1 MKIAAGAALPA
12 ALIASF
18 ATLPAAAQTCKPGDP
33 KMDGLYTLGGVMETG
48 SQILLN
54 ANGSFR
60 YMLAYGAVDEAA
72 EGCWQRNGASVTLI
86 PTKMQ
91 VSRGGTKFER
101 LELPVDASG
110 GLVRQFGARRGVYSR
125 R

>member
-1 MKIAAGAALPA
+1 MKIAAGAALLA
-12 ALIASF
+12 ALLVTS
-18 ATLPAAAQTCKPGDP
+18 PAAAQTCKPGDA
-33 KMDGLYTLGGVMETG
+33 KMAGLYTLGGVMETG

-72 EGCWQRNGASVTLI
+72 EGCWQRNGASITLI

-110 GLVRQFGARRGVYSR
+110 DLVRQFGARRGVYSR